1 MDLESIDDPR
11 ERAALESQISEFG
24 QCPSLLFAGPH
35 PRRDDVL
42 APVALAPSIKQ
53 QQQQQEAA
61 GEGGGGVIAGVEGG
75 QVERYVRGWSWEGG
89 DGDTAACFWYCCFCW
104 VGYG

>member
-1 MDLESIDDPR
+1 MCCALKGTVDLETIDDPR

-35 PRRDDVL
+35 PRRDDLL

-53 QQQQQEAA
+53 QQQEVAR
-61 GEGGGGVIAGVEGG
+61 EGGGGGG
-75 QVERYVRGWSWEGG
+75 GG
-89 DGDTAACFWYCCFCW
+89 
-104 VGYG
+104 